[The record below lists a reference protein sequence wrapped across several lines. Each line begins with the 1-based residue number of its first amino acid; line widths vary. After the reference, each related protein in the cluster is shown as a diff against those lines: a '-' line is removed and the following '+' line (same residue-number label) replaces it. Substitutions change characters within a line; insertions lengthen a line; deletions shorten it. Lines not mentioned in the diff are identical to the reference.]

1 MKFCV
6 ILKMYNIIILMAMLF
21 SYIASGTAQE
31 DSLGESNSSSRV
43 LGELS
48 R

>member
-1 MKFCV
+1 MKFCE
-6 ILKMYNIIILMAMLF
+6 IFEMYNIIILMAMLF
-21 SYIASGTAQE
+21 SYIASDTAQE
-31 DSLGESNSSSRV
+31 DSLGESNGSSRV